1 MFFLWTLREGKKKKK
16 NFAWKVTPLS
26 ALMEITL
33 IKHGT
38 MHNCRIKSGMCNGLL
53 SWKAL
58 EKQQEFNVHL

>member
-1 MFFLWTLREGKKKKK
+1 MNFAWKKKKEK
-16 NFAWKVTPLS
+16 KKVTPLS

-33 IKHGT
+33 IKHGK

-58 EKQQEFNVHL
+58 EKQQEFDVHL